1 MANVKTLLEFYN
13 SNNALTA
20 RAAEATAAN
29 QTNANI
35 ESARIGQDAKRL
47 EQEKQL
53 EFFRQKMEDLRSKRA
68 TTSAKRMNMQ
78 NIDARSQAATLSQ
91 TFEGSQN
98 AANKAFNLQLQEM
111 QDANA
116 QARTNQEIQANL
128 SLEDRRDA
136 NTMAREMY
144 KEEQGVD
151 QATADLEYKRAQ
163 TADIGRPKPQTRED
177 LIKQLNEAEKL
188 PSEWY
193 GGDKAKFKDRIVK
206 GIKDDLAKLGENPD
220 MIPEVLAAKAPTV
233 AAKAKALASNLDTDF
248 EQYAQDGRIQRA
260 TQLISDYQAK
270 FMQGIAIS
278 AEQKR
283 RYDTYLNRK
292 LKALKITQSDIA
304 KLKQTYSLE

>member
-248 EQYAQDGRIQRA
+248 AQYAQDGRIQQA
-260 TQLISDYQAK
+260 TKLISDYQDA
-270 FMQGIAIS
+270 IAS
-278 AEQKR
+278 GRVNSTVTR
-283 RYDTYLNRK
+283 RAIETRLQARLN
-292 LKALKITQSDIA
+292 ALKVTSADIA
-304 KLKQTYSLE
+304 KIKKTYSLD